1 MPTPL
6 RGRGIAHLTKL
17 LNWRQKL
24 EITWRKLNAELKTLD
39 EAKVLEMLTHERESA
54 KRVSVLER
62 LHQRYT
68 ALRASRERIEILQEA
83 RRP

>member
-1 MPTPL
+1 M
-6 RGRGIAHLTKL
+6 
-17 LNWRQKL
+17 

-39 EAKVLEMLTHERESA
+39 EAKVLEMLLAEQRSA

>member
-1 MPTPL
+1 
-6 RGRGIAHLTKL
+6 
-17 LNWRQKL
+17 L

-39 EAKVLEMLTHERESA
+39 EAKVLEMLTHERGSG

>member
-1 MPTPL
+1 M
-6 RGRGIAHLTKL
+6 RKLT
-17 LNWRQKL
+17 NWRQKL
-24 EITWRKLNAELKTLD
+24 ELTWRKLNAELKTLD
-39 EAKVLEMLTHERESA
+39 EAKVLEMLLAERRSA

-68 ALRASRERIEILQEA
+68 ALRAARERIEILQEA

>member
-1 MPTPL
+1 
-6 RGRGIAHLTKL
+6 
-17 LNWRQKL
+17 L

-39 EAKVLEMLTHERESA
+39 EAKVLEMLMAERQSA